1 MRIPRTAVGK
11 RTSVVV
17 LAIIIIIF
25 GYMAYNSL
33 PRESAPDITIPY
45 IFVMTSYPG
54 VAPEDIEQ
62 SITIPIEK
70 KLKGLE
76 AVKEIRSSSTEG
88 MSSIVIEF
96 VAGTDIEEVLIKT
109 KDKVD
114 LAKPELPAD
123 LEEDPE
129 VIEINVSELPIVVLS
144 LSGREGL
151 VRLKEIAEDL
161 QDDIESIPG
170 VLEAEVTGGL
180 DREIRVEPDP
190 DKLAYYGL
198 SILSLQDVIA
208 KENQNVSG
216 GAIRMGDGRFQLR
229 VPGEFQSP
237 EEIYGLIVG
246 LHNGRPVYLK
256 DVARVKDGFK
266 DEEGRS
272 RLNGHAAINIAVKK
286 RAGENVIR
294 ISEQIDNLIEEQ
306 KPAWPAGVRVTKLM
320 DHAKDIRI
328 MVADLENNLVSG
340 LILVIVVLFFVM
352 GVRNA
357 LLVSLA
363 IPFSML
369 ISFMVLSVLGITLNM
384 IVLFSLTLSLGM
396 LVDNAIVIIENIFRY
411 MEQGVPRIQAAIRA
425 TSEVAQPV
433 TASTLTTVAAFFPL
447 LFWPGIMGEWM
458 GYLPKAVIIT
468 LSSSLFVAMVI
479 NPALAAIFLRLPPG
493 HRFTKIKAS
502 VEEIERAG
510 EAPITVRGPLLKG
523 YRRLMDGCLNHRL
536 AVLAMAFLAVV
547 AMAMIWF
554 YEIGIEK
561 PIEFFPK
568 IDPHG
573 IYINLDTPEGADLEY
588 SDRVARQVEMALCN
602 GTGRPLASPDSD
614 PARCYD
620 INVEK
625 KIHTLRKGQQVVG
638 ITDMAN
644 VKHIYS
650 RTVAV
655 IGGSSAFE
663 SNSPNHIG
671 IQFYDIEDR
680 IEPSTQTVEE
690 IRKRVKDV
698 PGAQITVA
706 EQEEGPPTGAPINIE
721 IVGDAFPILGGIAQQ
736 VRNVLEKIPFVQ
748 DVRDDYVPGSPTV
761 KVRVDRQKA
770 AMLGLST
777 DIIGFALKVAF
788 NGLKVSTFREGD
800 EDYDITVQLPESD
813 RKVTDI
819 LRQLL
824 IPTPQGLVPL
834 STVTTFEIGGGLG
847 QVNRIDHER
856 VVTVKANVDEEKVP
870 GPVVRAEAEKI
881 LADFP
886 LPPGYK
892 IRFTGEFEFQ
902 QEAQAFLSKA
912 FAAAVFLIILIL
924 VTQFNSI
931 SQPLIIMTSV
941 ILSLGGVFFGLSVM
955 RLPFGII
962 MTGVGVISLAG
973 VVVNNAIVLI
983 DYTNRLHQRGMHF
996 REAIIA
1002 AGCTRLRP
1010 VLLTAITTILGL
1022 LPMVT
1027 GIAFNFHEMQ
1037 IAWVS
1042 ESSQWWR
1049 SMASA
1054 VIFGLTLATILTL
1067 VVVPT
1072 LYSFV
1077 YTTSC
1082 AAERGVKRIRRA
1094 YWAPFYRLT
1103 GTAPED
1109 EDSTESTGTSEK

>member
-1 MRIPRTAVGK
+1 MKVPTTAVNK

-17 LAIIIIIF
+17 LTLIIVIF
-25 GYMAYNSL
+25 GFMSYNSL
-33 PRESAPDITIPY
+33 PREAAPDITIPY
-45 IFVMTSYPG
+45 IFIMTNYPG

-76 AVKEIRSSSTEG
+76 AVKQIKSSSTEG
-88 MSSIVIEF
+88 TSSIIIEF
-96 VAGTDIEEVLIKT
+96 VAGTDIEDVLSKT

-114 LAKPELPAD
+114 MAQQELPAD

-129 VIEINVSELPIVVLS
+129 VIEINISELPIIVLS
-144 LSGREGL
+144 LSGTVGL

-161 QDDIESIPG
+161 QDDIESIRG

-180 DREIRVEPDP
+180 EREIRVEPDP

-198 SILSLQDVIA
+198 SILSLQSVIE

-246 LHNGRPVYLK
+246 LQNGQPVYLK
-256 DVARVKDGFK
+256 DVARVSDGFK

-272 RLNGHAAINIAVKK
+272 RLNGYEAINIAVKK

-294 ISEQIDNLIEEQ
+294 ISEQIDTLIEEQ
-306 KPAWPAGVRVTKLM
+306 KTTWPAGTRVTKLM

-328 MVADLENNLVSG
+328 MVADLENNIATG
-340 LILVIVVLFFVM
+340 LILVIIVLFFVM

-357 LLVSLA
+357 VLVSLA
-363 IPFSML
+363 IPFSMF
-369 ISFMVLSVLGITLNM
+369 ISFMILNFLGITLNM
-384 IVLFSLTLSLGM
+384 VVLFSLTLSLGM
-396 LVDNAIVIIENIFRY
+396 LVDNAIVIVENIFRY

-433 TASTLTTVAAFFPL
+433 VASTLTTVAAFFPL
-447 LFWPGIMGEWM
+447 IFWPGIMGEFM
-458 GYLPKAVIIT
+458 SYLPKAVIIT

-479 NPALAAIFLRLPPG
+479 NPALAAIFLRLPPT
-493 HRFTKIKAS
+493 HRFAKIKVS
-502 VEEIERAG
+502 VEEIEQAG

-523 YRRLMDGCLNHRL
+523 YRRLLDGALNNRI
-536 AVLAMAFLAVV
+536 AVLITAFLAVF
-547 AMAMIWF
+547 AMAMIWY
-554 YEIGIEK
+554 YEIGLEK
-561 PIEFFPK
+561 PIEFFPN
-568 IDPHG
+568 IDPHS
-573 IYINLDTPEGADLEY
+573 IYLNLDTPEGADLEY
-588 SDRVARQVEMALCN
+588 SDRIARQVELALCN
-602 GTGRPLASPDSD
+602 GPGWSLASPDAEPSK
-614 PARCYD
+614 CYYNNTD
-620 INVEK
+620 K
-625 KIHTLRKGQQVVG
+625 KIHTLRQGQQVAG

-650 RTVAV
+650 RTVA
-655 IGGSSAFE
+655 ITGGSSAFE
-663 SNSPNHIG
+663 NNSPNHIG

-680 IEPSTQTVEE
+680 MEPSIQTVEE
-690 IRKRVKDV
+690 IRKRIKNV
-698 PGAQITVA
+698 PGAQITIA

-721 IVGDAFPILGGIAQQ
+721 ISGDSFHVLGRIAQQ
-736 VRNVLEKIPFVQ
+736 VRTALEKIPFVQ
-748 DVRDDYVPGSPTV
+748 DIRDDYIPGSPTV
-761 KVRVDRQKA
+761 GVKVDRQKA

-788 NGLKVSTFREGD
+788 NGIKVSTFREGD
-800 EDYDITVQLPESD
+800 EDYDITVQLPVSD

-819 LRQLL
+819 LRELL

-834 STVTTFEIGGGLG
+834 STVTRFEITSGLG

-856 VVTVKANVDEEKVP
+856 VVTVKANVDEKKVP
-870 GPVVRAEAEKI
+870 GPVVRSQAEKL
-881 LADFP
+881 LANFL

-924 VTQFNSI
+924 VTQFNSV

-955 RLPFGII
+955 MLPFGII

-983 DYTNRLHQRGMHF
+983 DYTNRLHQRGMQF

-1027 GIAFNFHEMQ
+1027 GIAYNFHEME

-1042 ESSQWWR
+1042 ESSQWWS

-1054 VIFGLTLATILTL
+1054 VIFGLALATVLTL
-1067 VVVPT
+1067 VVVPA
-1072 LYSFV
+1072 LYALI
-1077 YTTSC
+1077 YTTSHK
-1082 AAERGVKRIRRA
+1082 AGRWVKRIHHA
-1094 YWAPFYRLT
+1094 YWAPLYRIT
-1103 GTAPED
+1103 GV
-1109 EDSTESTGTSEK
+1109 SSEEKKEV

>member
-1 MRIPRTAVGK
+1 MRIPRTAVRK

-33 PRESAPDITIPY
+33 PREAAPDITIPY
-45 IFVMTSYPG
+45 VFVMTRYSG

-76 AVKEIRSSSTEG
+76 AVKQIRSSSTEG

-96 VAGTDIEEVLIKT
+96 VAGTDIEEVLNKT

-114 LAKPELPAD
+114 LAKPDLPAD

-129 VIEINVSELPIVVLS
+129 VIEINISELPILVLS
-144 LSGREGL
+144 LTGPGGL

-170 VLEAEVTGGL
+170 VLEAEVTGGFE
-180 DREIRVEPDP
+180 REIRVEPDP
-190 DKLAYYGL
+190 EKLAYYRL
-198 SILSLQDVIA
+198 SILSLQDVIT

-237 EEIYGLIVG
+237 AEIYGLIVG
-246 LHNGRPVYLK
+246 LQSGRPVYLK
-256 DVARVKDGFK
+256 DVARVVDGFK

-272 RLNGHAAINIAVKK
+272 RLDGREAINIAVKK

-294 ISEQIDNLIEEQ
+294 ISERIDTMIQEQ
-306 KPAWPAGVRVTKLM
+306 RSAWPSGVRVTKLM

-328 MVADLENNLVSG
+328 MVADLENNLITG

-357 LLVSLA
+357 VLVSLA

-396 LVDNAIVIIENIFRY
+396 LVDNAIVIVENIFRY
-411 MEQGVPRIQAAIRA
+411 MEQGVPRIQAAIKA

-433 TASTLTTVAAFFPL
+433 VASTLTTVAAFFPL

-479 NPALAAIFLRLPPG
+479 NPALAAFFLRLPPG
-493 HRFTKIKAS
+493 HRFSKIKATA
-502 VEEIERAG
+502 EEIERAG
-510 EAPITVRGPLLKG
+510 EAPITVRGVLLRG
-523 YRRLMDGCLNHRL
+523 YRRLLDAALNNRL
-536 AVLAMAFLAVV
+536 AVLSMALLAVV

-573 IYINLDTPEGADLEY
+573 IYINLDTSEGADLEY

-602 GTGRPLASPDSD
+602 GAGTPLASPDSD

-620 INVEK
+620 ANTDK
-625 KIHTLRKGQQVVG
+625 KTHTLRQGNQVVG
-638 ITDMAN
+638 LTDMAN

-655 IGGSSAFE
+655 TGGSSAFE
-663 SNSPNHIG
+663 QNLPNHIG

-680 IEPSTQTVEE
+680 LEPSTQTVEE
-690 IRKRVKDV
+690 IRKRVKDI

-721 IVGDAFPILGGIAQQ
+721 IVGDRFGVLGSIGQQ
-736 VRNVLEKIPFVQ
+736 IRGVLEKIPFVQ

-800 EDYDITVQLPESD
+800 EDYDITVQLAESD

-819 LRQLL
+819 LRTLL
-824 IPTPQGLVPL
+824 IPTPEGLVPL

-847 QVNRIDHER
+847 QVNRINHER
-856 VVTVKANVDEEKVP
+856 VVTVKANVDEKQAP

-912 FAAAVFLIILIL
+912 FAAAILLIILIL
-924 VTQFNSI
+924 VTQFNSV

-996 REAIIA
+996 HEAIIA

-1027 GIAFNFHEMQ
+1027 GVAFNFHEME

-1049 SMASA
+1049 AMASA
-1054 VIFGLTLATILTL
+1054 VIFGLALATVLTL
-1067 VVVPT
+1067 IVVPT
-1072 LYSFV
+1072 LYALV
-1077 YTTSC
+1077 YTSSRTIG
-1082 AAERGVKRIRRA
+1082 RGVKRIRRA

-1103 GTAPED
+1103 GTASEEEPPGLPGPD
-1109 EDSTESTGTSEK
+1109 ET